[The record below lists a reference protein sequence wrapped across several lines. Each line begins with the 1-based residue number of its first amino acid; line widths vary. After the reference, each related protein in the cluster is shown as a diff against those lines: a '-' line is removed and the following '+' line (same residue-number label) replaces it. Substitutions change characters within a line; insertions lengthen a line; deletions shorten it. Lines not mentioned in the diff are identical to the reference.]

1 MPTNQ
6 AFRYSKQSWQGSLL
20 ATVRQA
26 GERVLAF
33 FRLSTAS
40 RWLAAFAG
48 GLAVLTAVG
57 AFVALRQPPFEHA
70 KEEVIQELEGLKS
83 QLAMLGADLDDLK
96 KQEQTPSP
104 GTDKSQVAVRLGRLE
119 GALTELQ
126 SHQTKLE
133 EIVLNNPARV
143 LELHSLRSELDELK
157 ESQHQDRLAIGHG
170 MERLYTLSK
179 WLFGVMALSIAALAS
194 GYWVRESREA
204 DTEQNP
210 EGEIADL
217 YSTDNLS
224 STLRNDDHN

>member
-6 AFRYSKQSWQGSLL
+6 VFRHSKQSRQGSLL

-40 RWLAAFAG
+40 RGLAAFAG

-57 AFVALRQPPFEHA
+57 AFVTLRQPPFEHA
-70 KEEVIQELEGLKS
+70 KEEVIQQLEGLKS
-83 QLAMLGADLDDLK
+83 QLAMLGADLDGLK
-96 KQEQTPSP
+96 KQAQTPLP
-104 GTDKSQVAVRLGRLE
+104 GADKSQLAVRLGRLE

-157 ESQHQDRLAIGHG
+157 ESQQQDRLAIGHG

-179 WLFGVMALSIAALAS
+179 WLFGVMALSIVALAS

-224 STLRNDDHN
+224 STVRNDDHG